1 MGQTVA
7 GVVDVLDTAVMIE
20 IELPGVLGWIAG
32 GLKGRLAK
40 AGQLLLTK
48 E

>member
-1 MGQTVA
+1 MGR
-7 GVVDVLDTAVMIE
+7 GVSGVIDVLDTSVRME
-20 IELPGVLGWIAG
+20 IELPGVRGMIAS

-48 E
+48 K